1 LSRFSLVRPRSE
13 ALKAFRKQVS
23 LGDSIAD
30 DEYDDLQDAID
41 DETRWNLYNE
51 ELLRRFFSDDQLL
64 TEYKA
69 LRLPKYDLDDWDDE
83 EVGNTHTD
91 RVRERVTFLRSVVD
105 RLPLIPESPEEE
117 ARTRTKT
124 PSSGS
129 APARPRVFIIHGHDE
144 AAKSQTAR
152 FIERL
157 GLTAVI
163 LHEQPNQGR
172 TIIEKLERHS
182 EVAFAVALLTP
193 DDVGGSASKSIL
205 KPRARQ
211 NVIFELGRFEN
222 QLGRERV
229 CILLTPGVE
238 LPSDLAGVAYI
249 EMDSS
254 GGWQFKLAKEL
265 KSAGLP
271 VDLNLI

>member
-1 LSRFSLVRPRSE
+1 LSRFSLVRARSE

-23 LGDSIAD
+23 LGNSIAD
-30 DEYDDLQDAID
+30 DEYDDLQDALN

-69 LRLPKYDLDDWDDE
+69 LRLPKYHLDEWDDDE
-83 EVGNTHTD
+83 IGSTHTD

-117 ARTRTKT
+117 AHSTKT
-124 PSSGS
+124 PAKNVSGS
-129 APARPRVFIIHGHDE
+129 TRPKVFIIHGHDE

-152 FIERL
+152 FIEKL

-163 LHEQPNQGR
+163 LHEQPNQGK

-182 EVAFAVALLTP
+182 DVAFAKLCSPLTMW
-193 DDVGGSASKSIL
+193 
-205 KPRARQ
+205 
-211 NVIFELGRFEN
+211 
-222 QLGRERV
+222 
-229 CILLTPGVE
+229 
-238 LPSDLAGVAYI
+238 AGQPTLY
-249 EMDSS
+249 
-254 GGWQFKLAKEL
+254 
-265 KSAGLP
+265 
-271 VDLNLI
+271 